1 MLSFSHL
8 FRNFD
13 LSNHQTVHVPV
24 LLQECVDSLAL
35 RPGMTIVDGTFGG
48 GGHSRAIAEKVGED
62 GLVIA
67 IDQDPETFDR
77 AAEWIDDYRIQP
89 VHDNFRKLPKILR
102 HLGIKTIDG
111 ILLDLGLSSDQL
123 ADRERGFSFES
134 DGELDMRFDQAC
146 GEPAWKLV
154 NRLSAKHLADII
166 FHYSDERYSRRIA
179 AKIVDVRR
187 EKPFRNT
194 AEFVELVRRVVP
206 RSKNHSI
213 DPATRTM
220 QALRIAVNDELSA
233 LEDSLKHMP
242 SFLTPGGR
250 FSVIS
255 FHSLEDRRVKNAFR
269 EDERLNALSR
279 KPICATDEELAIN
292 SRAKSAKLRV
302 AEKV

>member
-1 MLSFSHL
+1 M
-8 FRNFD
+8 
-13 LSNHQTVHVPV
+13 
-24 LLQECVDSLAL
+24 
-35 RPGMTIVDGTFGG
+35 
-48 GGHSRAIAEKVGED
+48 
-62 GLVIA
+62 
-67 IDQDPETFDR
+67 
-77 AAEWIDDYRIQP
+77 
-89 VHDNFRKLPKILR
+89 
-102 HLGIKTIDG
+102 
-111 ILLDLGLSSDQL
+111 
-123 ADRERGFSFES
+123 
-134 DGELDMRFDQAC
+134 
-146 GEPAWKLV
+146 
-154 NRLSAKHLADII
+154 
-166 FHYSDERYSRRIA
+166 
-179 AKIVDVRR
+179 RR